1 MGKYYK
7 VLLPIFYI
15 GIIGVMVACILLV
28 ITGIKN
34 YVEDSN
40 KTKFTLDSV
49 FEDIVEPVNK
59 TESNTIIKPFT
70 SDKVK
75 VGRTFYE
82 YKSEAKKQESSL
94 IVYENTYM
102 QNNGV
107 DYVCSDE
114 FDVVSV
120 LAGEIISIEDND
132 VYGKVVT
139 IKHNEN
145 LTSVYSN
152 IKSIT
157 AKVGYKISQGEI
169 LGVSNKSSLESSDKN
184 MLHFEVYYKGN
195 SIDPEN
201 LYTMSVSD
209 FE

>member
-49 FEDIVEPVNK
+49 FEDIVETVNK

-75 VGRTFYE
+75 VGRTFYG

>member
-7 VLLPIFYI
+7 FLLPTFYVGIVAVMVVSVLL
-15 GIIGVMVACILLV
+15 VV
-28 ITGIKN
+28 TGIKN
-34 YVEDSN
+34 YVNESN
-40 KTKFTLDSV
+40 NMKYTIDSV
-49 FEDIVEPVNK
+49 FEDKVEPVNK
-59 TESNTIIKPFT
+59 TSSNTIVKPYV
-70 SDKVK
+70 SENVK
-75 VGRTFYE
+75 VGRTFYD
-82 YKSEAKKQESSL
+82 YKAEAKKQENSL

-107 DYVCSDE
+107 DYVSDEE

-120 LAGEIISIEDND
+120 LEGEIIGIEDND
-132 VYGKVVT
+132 VYGKILT

-145 LTSVYSN
+145 LISVYSN
-152 IKSIT
+152 IKNIT
-157 AKVGYKISQGEI
+157 VKVGYKLSQGEI
-169 LGVSNKSSLESSDKN
+169 IGTSNKSSLESSDKT

-195 SIDPEN
+195 ALDPEN

>member
-15 GIIGVMVACILLV
+15 GIIAVMVACILLV

-49 FEDIVEPVNK
+49 FEDTVEPVNK

-70 SDKVK
+70 SDKVT
-75 VGRTFYE
+75 VGRTFYD
-82 YKSEAKKQESSL
+82 YKSEAKKQERSL

-145 LTSVYSN
+145 LTSIYSN
-152 IKSIT
+152 IKNIT

-195 SIDPEN
+195 PIDPEN

>member
-15 GIIGVMVACILLV
+15 GIIAVMVACILLV

-49 FEDIVEPVNK
+49 FEDTVEPVNK

-70 SDKVK
+70 SDKVT
-75 VGRTFYE
+75 VGRTFYD
-82 YKSEAKKQESSL
+82 YKSEAKKQERSL

-145 LTSVYSN
+145 LTSIYSN

-195 SIDPEN
+195 PIDPEN

>member
-7 VLLPIFYI
+7 VLLPTFYV
-15 GIIGVMVACILLV
+15 GIIAVMVVCVLLV

-34 YVEDSN
+34 YVGESN

-49 FEDIVEPVNK
+49 FEDTVEPVNK
-59 TESNTIIKPFT
+59 TETNTIIKPFT
-70 SDKVK
+70 SDKVT
-75 VGRTFYE
+75 VGRTFYD

-120 LAGEIISIEDND
+120 LAGEIVSIEDND

-152 IKSIT
+152 IKNIT

>member
-7 VLLPIFYI
+7 FLLPTFYVGIVAVMVVSVLL
-15 GIIGVMVACILLV
+15 VV
-28 ITGIKN
+28 TGIKN
-34 YVEDSN
+34 YVNESN
-40 KTKFTLDSV
+40 NMKYTIDSV
-49 FEDIVEPVNK
+49 FEDKVEPVNK
-59 TESNTIIKPFT
+59 NSSNAIVKPYV
-70 SDKVK
+70 SENVK
-75 VGRTFYE
+75 VGRTFYD
-82 YKSEAKKQESSL
+82 YKAEAKKQENSL

-107 DYVCSDE
+107 DYVSDEE

-120 LAGEIISIEDND
+120 LEGEIIGIEDND
-132 VYGKVVT
+132 VYGKILT

-145 LTSVYSN
+145 LISVYSN
-152 IKSIT
+152 IKNIT
-157 AKVGYKISQGEI
+157 AKVGYKLSQGEI
-169 LGVSNKSSLESSDKN
+169 IGTSNKSSLESSDKT

-195 SIDPEN
+195 ALDPEN

>member
-15 GIIGVMVACILLV
+15 GIIAVMVACILLV

-49 FEDIVEPVNK
+49 FEDTVEPVNK

-70 SDKVK
+70 SDKVT
-75 VGRTFYE
+75 VGRTFYD
-82 YKSEAKKQESSL
+82 YKSEAKKQERSL

-145 LTSVYSN
+145 LTSIYGN

-195 SIDPEN
+195 PIDPEN

>member
-15 GIIGVMVACILLV
+15 GIIAVMVACILLV

-49 FEDIVEPVNK
+49 FEDTVEPVNK

-70 SDKVK
+70 SDKVI
-75 VGRTFYE
+75 VGRTFYD
-82 YKSEAKKQESSL
+82 YKSEAKKQERSL

-145 LTSVYSN
+145 LTSIYSN

-195 SIDPEN
+195 PIDPEN

>member
-1 MGKYYK
+1 
-7 VLLPIFYI
+7 
-15 GIIGVMVACILLV
+15 
-28 ITGIKN
+28 
-34 YVEDSN
+34 
-40 KTKFTLDSV
+40 
-49 FEDIVEPVNK
+49 
-59 TESNTIIKPFT
+59 
-70 SDKVK
+70 
-75 VGRTFYE
+75 
-82 YKSEAKKQESSL
+82 
-94 IVYENTYM
+94 M